1 MKKPL
6 PAKLTPV
13 KGPKSDDMRAGKKAG
28 CRSTTRN
35 GKY

>member
-13 KGPKSDDMRAGKKAG
+13 KGPKSDDMRPGKSSG
-28 CRSTTRN
+28 VRSTTKN
-35 GKY
+35 GRY